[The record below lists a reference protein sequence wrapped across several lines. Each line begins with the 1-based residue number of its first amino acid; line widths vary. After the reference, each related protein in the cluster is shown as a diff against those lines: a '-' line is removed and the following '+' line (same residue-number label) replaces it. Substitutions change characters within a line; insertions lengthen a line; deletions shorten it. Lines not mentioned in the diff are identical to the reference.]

1 MRDLTSGSIYP
12 VYMDDSSSLVLN
24 SEVQN
29 VMDVMHE
36 LNEELQ
42 NAFPKISG
50 IIAVVLMVMSL
61 GFVSIGLIEEYY
73 FRSKET
79 GLAFYIV
86 GGLLIIPMLV
96 FTLIRISSVKKTITP
111 EETRHFMRKR
121 TRVPSAA
128 IV

>member
-1 MRDLTSGSIYP
+1 MRDLNSGSIYP
-12 VYMDDSSSLVLN
+12 VYMDDSSSLVPD

-42 NAFPKISG
+42 NALPKISG

-61 GFVSIGLIEEYY
+61 GFVSIGLIEEFYL
-73 FRSKET
+73 RNKET

-96 FTLIRISSVKKTITP
+96 FTFIRISSVKKTIAP
-111 EETRHFMRKR
+111 EGSRHFMRKR
-121 TRVPSAA
+121 TRVPSAT

>member
-1 MRDLTSGSIYP
+1 MRDLTPGSIYP
-12 VYMDDSSSLVLN
+12 VYMDDSSSLVPN

-29 VMDVMHE
+29 VMNVMHE

-42 NAFPKISG
+42 NAFSKISG

-61 GFVSIGLIEEYY
+61 GFVSIRLIEEYY
-73 FRSKET
+73 FRNIET

-96 FTLIRISSVKKTITP
+96 FSFIRLSSVKKTIRP
-111 EETRHFMRKR
+111 EESRLFIRKR
-121 TRVPSAA
+121 TRVPSAT